1 MSPKVWTPAEIRKL
15 ARRHRDAQKSNTLST
30 DLSDELDSEVPNA
43 IPKSPAAEN
52 FESTELKGK
61 LSYWNQFEESVGNRV
76 VIAMPAEW
84 DEDEPEIERL
94 CKTLGLDVKEVVV
107 LRSRDPD
114 PSTFVGP
121 GQLSRLKKALAKHEA
136 SSLVVDAPLRPSQ
149 VKNLE
154 KSLKISVLDRE
165 GIILSI
171 FQAHARTR
179 QAQLQVEIAQLKYL
193 LPRLSGVWMGLS
205 RQRGAKGGLG
215 GRGLG
220 ETRLELD
227 RRVVKDRIA
236 FLSGKM
242 DEAQKSFEVQSAR
255 RASLPRVALVGYTN
269 AGKSTLMKQLTR
281 AEVHIEDKLFATLD
295 TTVRMLNPPTKPQ
308 ILVSDTVG
316 FVRDLPHNLV
326 ASFKSTLAES
336 VTSRLLLHVVDV
348 SHPSWMDHFHTTE
361 KVLEEIGAAKSPRVL
376 VLNKLDILPVS
387 VRLRESQCKR
397 LLKDLPDYI
406 FTVPLSA
413 VTGEGVDT
421 LRDVIVR
428 ECGATIPEWLN
439 PQFPLEED
447 S

>member
-1 MSPKVWTPAEIRKL
+1 MSPKIWTPAAIRKL
-15 ARRHRDAQKSNTLST
+15 ARKHRDAKKSDSLSPLE
-30 DLSDELDSEVPNA
+30 DDSLESPVEVES
-43 IPKSPAAEN
+43 SPIKNSEQYEN
-52 FESTELKGK
+52 IELKGK
-61 LSYWNQFEESVGNRV
+61 LSYWNRFEESVGNRV
-76 VIAMPAEW
+76 VIAMQSAW
-84 DEDEPEIERL
+84 DEDEPEMERL
-94 CKTLGLDVKEVVV
+94 CKTLGLDVKEVVI
-107 LRSRDPD
+107 LRNREPD
-114 PSTFVGP
+114 QAYYVGP
-121 GQLSRLKKALAKHEA
+121 GQLSRIKKALHQHGA

-179 QAQLQVEIAQLKYL
+179 QSQLQVEIAQLKYL

-227 RRVVKDRIA
+227 RRVVKERIT
-236 FLSGKM
+236 FLSGKLE
-242 DEAQKSFEVQSAR
+242 EAERAFEIQSSR

-295 TTVRMLNPPTKPQ
+295 TTVRMFNPPTKPQ

-326 ASFKSTLAES
+326 ASFKSTLSEA
-336 VTSRLLLHVVDV
+336 VTSRLLLHVVDM
-348 SHPSWMDHFHTTE
+348 SHPNWMDHFNTTE
-361 KVLEEIGAAKSPRVL
+361 EVLEEIGAGKNPRIL
-376 VLNKLDILPVS
+376 ILNKLDALNVS
-387 VRLRESQCKR
+387 VKLRESQCKR
-397 LLKDLPDYI
+397 LLRERPEYI

-413 VTGEGVDT
+413 MTGEGVDT

-428 ECGATIPEWLN
+428 ECGAEFPEWAQ
-439 PQFPLEED
+439 PKFPLEE
-447 S
+447 

>member
-1 MSPKVWTPAEIRKL
+1 MSPKIWTPSEIRKL
-15 ARRHRDAQKSNTLST
+15 ARRHRDAQKSSSVSPLLRDDLDADALIDAGKST
-30 DLSDELDSEVPNA
+30 DQES
-43 IPKSPAAEN
+43 

-84 DEDEPEIERL
+84 DEDEPEMERL

-171 FQAHARTR
+171 FQSHARTR

-236 FLSGKM
+236 FLSTKM
-242 DEAQKSFEVQSAR
+242 DEAQRSFEVQSAR

-281 AEVHIEDKLFATLD
+281 AEVRIEDKLFATLD

-348 SHPSWMDHFHTTE
+348 SHPSWMDHFRTTE
-361 KVLEEIGAAKSPRVL
+361 KVLEEIGAAKIPRIL
-376 VLNKLDILPVS
+376 VLNKLDILPVA
-387 VRLRESQCKR
+387 VRLRQSQCKR

-428 ECGATIPEWLN
+428 ECGATIPEWMN